1 MAEPTRKYRRYSDSE
16 LAQKRKAMGLT
27 QHAAA
32 LRMGLKQKNTLA
44 AVETGE
50 KLASPRIMKGIVAV
64 YEVSPAEAL
73 RLCVEAFE
81 HGQSLRRHRKRQLKL
96 MAVQSNA

>member
-1 MAEPTRKYRRYSDSE
+1 MADEKRKYRRYSDSE
-16 LAQKRKAMGLT
+16 LAQKRKALGLT

-32 LRMGLKQKNTLA
+32 LRMGLKQKNTLGT
-44 AVETGE
+44 VETGE
-50 KLASPRIMKGIVAV
+50 RMASPRIMKGIVTV
-64 YEVSPAEAL
+64 YEVSAAEAL

-96 MAVQSNA
+96 MAAQSNG